1 LSEYAAVASQQPD
14 PQLLKL
20 AEVLTDLRDSLVR
33 VSTDLKDQLA
43 DFPSPARDEMMMQ
56 LESQLTKIRK
66 GDSSHY

>member
-1 LSEYAAVASQQPD
+1 MASQQPD

-20 AEVLTDLRDSLVR
+20 AELLTDLRDSLVR